1 MAVNCTITNQGSA
14 PKSTSHS
21 CSGCGR
27 QLRGC
32 CCAQHGGGSGS
43 DRPPRPGPVD
53 AQFTPPRPYRQGFP
67 LRPLH
72 LGESRPAASPAES
85 HAPALPALR
94 GAPRTSGL
102 NLTDPSSSGAGGC
115 GNAAPLTAATRSA
128 SSSSSSSAR
137 PAKRARLRSGR
148 HLAGPNRRPAGAE
161 RPASPGAASPPR
173 GEGTEGLPAP
183 RLLTGANCRCASRCG
198 AR

>member
-1 MAVNCTITNQGSA
+1 M
-14 PKSTSHS
+14 HS
-21 CSGCGR
+21 
-27 QLRGC
+27 L
-32 CCAQHGGGSGS
+32 
-43 DRPPRPGPVD
+43 PL
-53 AQFTPPRPYRQGFP
+53 RPYRQGFP

-128 SSSSSSSAR
+128 SSSSSSAR

-148 HLAGPNRRPAGAE
+148 HLAGAKPPPRGSGASCFPRSRVPSPRGGHRGAARTPAPYRSELPLRLEVRGSVRTRRDFDGNSRKTMENKFSAGAE
-161 RPASPGAASPPR
+161 
-173 GEGTEGLPAP
+173 EGWGVLLFPLSGSSTRCLPTLKAV
-183 RLLTGANCRCASRCG
+183 S
-198 AR
+198 